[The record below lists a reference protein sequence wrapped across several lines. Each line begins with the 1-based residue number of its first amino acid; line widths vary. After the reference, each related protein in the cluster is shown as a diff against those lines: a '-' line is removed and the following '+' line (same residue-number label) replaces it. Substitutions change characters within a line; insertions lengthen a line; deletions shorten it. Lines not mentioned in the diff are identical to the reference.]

1 MVRAPSVDGSSLSG
15 LVRVVDTSV
24 VIHLATHETER
35 FFADQGRRDPVI
47 QERPVSGFPPAIDGY
62 RSRSKRESPA
72 HRRGEEVMLAD
83 IDLGQGVQNAWDHII
98 TFVPK
103 LLGFAIILVIGYFI
117 AKALSKL
124 ADALLERVGF
134 DGWVER
140 GSLKQAFERSKFD
153 ASDTIGVVV
162 FWAVFLV
169 ALQLAF
175 GVFGPNP
182 ISDLIQGMVAFLPN
196 IFVGVVILVVASAVA
211 KVVTDLLSTTLAPV
225 SGGRWIARAAGFAI
239 LMIGVFATL
248 NQLQIAP
255 EIVNGLYYAILVIIA
270 GSAIVAIGGGGI
282 QTMRGYWERASHNLE
297 GTAREIKQSAGPYAA
312 DRDAQ
317 TLVMP
322 ESESMV
328 SAGGGTAASGRIPP
342 PPPGPSR
349 STT

>member
-1 MVRAPSVDGSSLSG
+1 
-15 LVRVVDTSV
+15 
-24 VIHLATHETER
+24 
-35 FFADQGRRDPVI
+35 
-47 QERPVSGFPPAIDGY
+47 
-62 RSRSKRESPA
+62 
-72 HRRGEEVMLAD
+72 MLAD

-153 ASDTIGVVV
+153 ASDAIGVVV

-182 ISDLIQGMVAFLPN
+182 ISDLIQGVVAFLPN
-196 IFVGVVILVVASAVA
+196 IFVGVVILVIASAVA

-225 SGGRWIARAAGFAI
+225 SGGRWIARVAGFAI

-312 DRDAQ
+312 DRDAH

-328 SAGGGTAASGRIPP
+328 PAGGGTAASGRIPP